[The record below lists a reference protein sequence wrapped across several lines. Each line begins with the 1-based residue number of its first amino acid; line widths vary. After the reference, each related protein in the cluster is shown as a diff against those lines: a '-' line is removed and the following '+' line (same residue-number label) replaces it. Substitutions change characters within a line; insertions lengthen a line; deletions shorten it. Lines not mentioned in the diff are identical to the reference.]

1 MAYKTENLNPLS
13 GVFLTFDMKSD
24 IYSYVPIITGKDYHD
39 ILDLVYQANRCED
52 IESLVSAICP
62 YMIQM
67 FRSECVTFQL
77 VKGDPQH
84 VKIVESRSFKED
96 NLIPVEEKYYTS
108 LYKDQYYQHS
118 PLLKEA
124 LSSPERVLKI
134 GDSISSRDWERSDFF
149 NYFIAPQHLYW
160 EMFIPLRWKNNLEG
174 MITLWRPRNQAD
186 YENCDLVKSEIIAPH
201 LVLAIHNIGK
211 ILKINNETGQLLING
226 DANNEGLIL
235 LDHKMRLVFSNVRAR
250 EICLYLF
257 NRMSS
262 GTFNIET
269 GEFPVP
275 SCITRDCCSLLN
287 LLKTE
292 NRPMLLPRERI
303 IFIKNGRKF
312 HIECSLIW
320 KTGRVIT
327 APHFVVTLS
336 DLTGEKRLEAN
347 LQSRFHLTQREA
359 DIVICTMADMSYS
372 EIAETLFISKLT
384 VHSHIK
390 NIYRKLRVK
399 NRIELFM
406 CVQSSSWLI

>member
-1 MAYKTENLNPLS
+1 ME
-13 GVFLTFDMKSD
+13 SD
-24 IYSYVPIITGKDYHD
+24 IYSYVPSLTEKDYHD
-39 ILDLVYQANRCED
+39 ILGLVYHANRCED
-52 IESLVSAICP
+52 MESLISAICP

-67 FRSECVTFQL
+67 FHSECVTFQRI
-77 VKGDPQH
+77 KGYPQH
-84 VKIVESRSFKED
+84 VKIIESRSFKED

-118 PLLKEA
+118 PLLQEA
-124 LSSPERVLKI
+124 LSSLERVIKI
-134 GDSISSRDWERSDFF
+134 GDSISLRDWERSDFY
-149 NYFIAPQHLYW
+149 NEFIAPQHLYW
-160 EMFIPLRWKNNLEG
+160 EMFIPLRWKNNLED

-186 YENCDLVKSEIIAPH
+186 YENYDITRGGIIAPH
-201 LVLAIHNIGK
+201 LELAIHNIGK
-211 ILKINNETGQLLING
+211 ISKINHEIEQPLVAG
-226 DANNEGLIL
+226 DVDNEGLIL
-235 LDHKMRLVFSNVRAR
+235 LDHKLRLVFSNVRAR

-262 GTFNIET
+262 GAFNIET
-269 GEFPVP
+269 GEFPIP
-275 SCITRDCCSLLN
+275 SCIIRDCCSLLN

-292 NRPMLLPRERI
+292 QPVLLPRERV
-303 IFIKNGRKF
+303 IFINDGRKF

-336 DLTGEKRLEAN
+336 DLTGEKRLEAT

-359 DIVICTMADMSYS
+359 DIVHCTLADMSYN

-399 NRIELFM
+399 NRIELFR
-406 CVQSSSWLI
+406 CVQSSSWLV

>member
-1 MAYKTENLNPLS
+1 ME
-13 GVFLTFDMKSD
+13 SD
-24 IYSYVPIITGKDYHD
+24 IYSYVPSLTEKDYHD
-39 ILDLVYQANRCED
+39 ILGLVYHANRCED
-52 IESLVSAICP
+52 MESLISAICP

-67 FRSECVTFQL
+67 FHSECVTFQRI
-77 VKGDPQH
+77 KGYPQH
-84 VKIVESRSFKED
+84 VKIIESRSFKED

-118 PLLKEA
+118 PLLQEA
-124 LSSPERVLKI
+124 LSSLERVIKI
-134 GDSISSRDWERSDFF
+134 GDSISLRDWERSDFY
-149 NYFIAPQHLYW
+149 NEFIAPQHLYW
-160 EMFIPLRWKNNLEG
+160 EMFIPLRWKNNLED

-186 YENCDLVKSEIIAPH
+186 YENYDITRGGIIAPH
-201 LVLAIHNIGK
+201 LELAIHNIGK
-211 ILKINNETGQLLING
+211 ISKINHEIEQPLVAG
-226 DANNEGLIL
+226 DVDNEGLIL
-235 LDHKMRLVFSNVRAR
+235 LDHKLRLVFSNVRAR

-262 GTFNIET
+262 GAFNIET
-269 GEFPVP
+269 GEFPIP
-275 SCITRDCCSLLN
+275 SCIIRDCCSLLN

-292 NRPMLLPRERI
+292 QPVLLPRERV
-303 IFIKNGRKF
+303 IFINNERKF

-336 DLTGEKRLEAN
+336 DLTGEKRLEAT

-359 DIVICTMADMSYS
+359 DIVYCTMADMSYS

-399 NRIELFM
+399 NRIELFR
-406 CVQSSSWLI
+406 CVQSSSWLV

>member
-1 MAYKTENLNPLS
+1 ME
-13 GVFLTFDMKSD
+13 SD
-24 IYSYVPIITGKDYHD
+24 IYSYVPSLTEKDYHD
-39 ILDLVYQANRCED
+39 ILGLVYHANRCED
-52 IESLVSAICP
+52 MESLISAICP

-67 FRSECVTFQL
+67 FHSECVTFQRI
-77 VKGDPQH
+77 KGYPQH
-84 VKIVESRSFKED
+84 VKIIESRSFKED
-96 NLIPVEEKYYTS
+96 NLIPIEEKYYTS

-118 PLLKEA
+118 PLLQEA
-124 LSSPERVLKI
+124 LSSLERVIKI
-134 GDSISSRDWERSDFF
+134 GDSISLRDWERSDFY
-149 NYFIAPQHLYW
+149 NEFIAPQHLYW
-160 EMFIPLRWKNNLEG
+160 EMFIPLRWKNNLED

-186 YENCDLVKSEIIAPH
+186 YENYDITRGGIIAPH
-201 LVLAIHNIGK
+201 LELAIHNIGK
-211 ILKINNETGQLLING
+211 ISKINHEIEQPLVAG
-226 DANNEGLIL
+226 DVDNEGLIL
-235 LDHKMRLVFSNVRAR
+235 LDHKLRMVYSNVRAR

-262 GTFNIET
+262 GAFNIET
-269 GEFPVP
+269 GEFPIP
-275 SCITRDCCSLLN
+275 SCIIGDCCCLLN

-292 NRPMLLPRERI
+292 QPVLLPRERV
-303 IFIKNGRKF
+303 IFINDGRKF

-336 DLTGEKRLEAN
+336 DLTGEKRLEAT

-359 DIVICTMADMSYS
+359 DIVYCTMADMSYS

-399 NRIELFM
+399 NRIELFR
-406 CVQSSSWLI
+406 CVQSSSWLV